1 MAKAANHS
9 FKVGDIL
16 ASSWGY
22 EQTNICLYQVVA
34 LNGVSMVT
42 VKRCHLDV
50 NEVDAVSGMSEDIS
64 FKLPMPGTIVADE
77 KAEPIRRKVKN
88 YYKDKRPDGDLIE
101 IESYEN
107 AYRYN
112 GEKMYRSWYA

>member
-1 MAKAANHS
+1 MAKQVQHS

-22 EQTNICLYQVVA
+22 EQTNVDLYQVVE

-42 VKRCHLDV
+42 VKRVDLPVKRLD
-50 NEVDAVSGMSEDIS
+50 AISGMSEDIS
-64 FKLPMPGTIVADE
+64 FVLPMPGTIVATDDA
-77 KAEPIRRKVKN
+77 KPIKRKVKN
-88 YYKDKRPDGDLIE
+88 FYKDKRPDGDLIE
-101 IESYEN
+101 ITSYEN
-107 AYRYN
+107 AYHYN